1 MAFFEAQSRAA
12 KGHDYVMVYQTSY
25 AISVLYPLASSL
37 PKLSLCAL
45 YLRVF
50 NNSRWGRHA
59 TYGIICLVIANT
71 IAWLVPSITVCRPI
85 SAYWSLQG
93 NRGKWLDTDILGTW
107 ISLPNI
113 VTDMMMLI
121 LPMPILWKT
130 QMGVPKKLG
139 LILTFATGSAGCI
152 GACIRLASYIKR
164 VYVVQAG
171 TQATTS
177 KSSSASLRQNCPM
190 ANALVGTISLNV
202 IVTYL
207 ECGMYLIA
215 ACLPSLRILFIH
227 VHKKVT
233 SGFNSLFRGRWVY
246 ISDEQLLAHLGEGPH
261 RDSDKILAD
270 KLFVKLTNIGK
281 LETLARPGEVIGKD
295 DSGLPHEQSLEQQLR
310 TTDVARAESQIFGV
324 VDRSG
329 SVCHVCQ
336 CRKSSIHPA
345 LRWPFESAIE

>member
-25 AISVLYPLASSL
+25 AISLLYPLASSL

-50 NNSRWGRHA
+50 NISRWGRHA
-59 TYGIICLVIANT
+59 TYVIISLVIANM
-71 IAWLVPSITVCRPI
+71 IAWLVPSIMVCRPI
-85 SAYWSLQG
+85 SAYWSLKS
-93 NRGKWLDTDILGTW
+93 NRGKCLDTDILGTW

-113 VTDMMMLI
+113 VTDVMMLI
-121 LPMPILWKT
+121 LPIPILWKT

-164 VYVVQAG
+164 VYVVRGG
-171 TQATTS
+171 TQVTTS
-177 KSSSASLRQNCPM
+177 KSSCITSHQKCSI
-190 ANALVGTISLNV
+190 ANASVGTISVNV

-215 ACLPSLRILFIH
+215 ACLPSLRILF
-227 VHKKVT
+227 VRFHKKVT
-233 SGFNSLFRGRWVY
+233 SGFNSLFKGRWVY
-246 ISDEQLLAHLGEGPH
+246 ISDDQHLAGLRQGLD

-270 KLFVKLTNIGK
+270 KLFVKLTNIGN
-281 LETLARPGEVIGKD
+281 LDTLACQGELIGKD
-295 DSGLPHEQSLEQQLR
+295 DSGSPHEQSLEQQLR
-310 TTDVARAESQIFGV
+310 MTDVARAESQIFGV

-329 SVCHVCQ
+329 PVCHVCQ